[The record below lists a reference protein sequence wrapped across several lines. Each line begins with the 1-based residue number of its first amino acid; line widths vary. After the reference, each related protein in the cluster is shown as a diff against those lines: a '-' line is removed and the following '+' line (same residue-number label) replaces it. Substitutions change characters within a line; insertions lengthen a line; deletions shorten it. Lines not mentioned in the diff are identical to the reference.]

1 MWTRLPFDLQD
12 LECLVAIA
20 DEQHFGR
27 AAQHLAMTTS
37 SLSKHL
43 AKLEQS
49 LGVRLFARTSRQ
61 VRATPAGAVLV
72 DAARGVLSGA
82 DAFWHLAHDAAE
94 GRLGELAIAYSPGN
108 GEVVSRVIQ
117 ALRATFPDLRF
128 RLEQCLSRDI
138 AGAVRTGRVSVGI
151 CRAIVPTGLMT
162 LTVSS
167 VARDHVAMPADH
179 RLAVLDEVT
188 LADLAGETILAS
200 QLPEG
205 AAGRVEPTQLA
216 EHGISVRYE
225 PWVAET
231 QVMDSVATG
240 VGLTVLDKGF
250 LERNPRS
257 DVVARRLVSGPHLP
271 TPVEDY
277 LIWRPDD
284 TSEVV
289 LRFVAAARSLFA
301 PG

>member
-1 MWTRLPFDLQD
+1 MWARLPFDLQD

-27 AAQHLAMTTS
+27 AGQHLAMTTS

-43 AKLEQS
+43 SKLEHS
-49 LGVRLFARTSRQ
+49 LGVRLFTRTSRQ
-61 VRATPAGAVLV
+61 VRVTPAGAVLV
-72 DAARGVLSGA
+72 DAARGVLRGA
-82 DAFWHLAHDAAE
+82 DAFWQLAHDAAE

-117 ALRATFPDLRF
+117 AVRLTHPDLRF

-138 AGAVRTGRVSVGI
+138 AGAVRTGRASVGI
-151 CRAIVPTGLMT
+151 CRSLVPTGLKS

-167 VARDHVAMPADH
+167 VARDHIAMPADH
-179 RLAVLDEVT
+179 RLADLAEVS

-200 QLPEG
+200 ELPEG
-205 AAGRVEPTQLA
+205 AAGRVEPRQLA

-225 PWVAET
+225 PWAAET

-277 LIWRPDD
+277 LVWRSDD
-284 TSEVV
+284 ASEVV
-289 LRFVAAARSLFA
+289 RVFVSAARSLFA
-301 PG
+301 PR